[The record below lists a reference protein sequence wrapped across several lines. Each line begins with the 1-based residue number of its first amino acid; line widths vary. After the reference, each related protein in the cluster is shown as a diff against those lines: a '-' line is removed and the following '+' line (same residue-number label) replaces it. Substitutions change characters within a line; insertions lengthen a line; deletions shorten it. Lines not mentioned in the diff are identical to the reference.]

1 MNRGKKMILLLGL
14 LCVLLG
20 GYAMLGQMNETTTV
34 SETKGNYPLWAEGK
48 TVSSLAWTQAG
59 EALSFSMGESVWMK
73 ADDAAFPVN
82 QTAVQNL
89 ADKIEKLTAISELT
103 DVTKPEDYGLAEP
116 AFKVTVKDETGSETV
131 YAMGDQTPF
140 EDGYY
145 LSVTGSDNIYVI
157 ESSLATAF
165 NKTLT
170 QLATMES
177 MPEVTGV
184 TRMTVGNTLDVS
196 YDKELSA
203 WMDTAT
209 GEVLDS
215 DAVSDLVQTA
225 QDLTW
230 SELIATSASDDELS
244 AWALDDAQAV
254 QLTLH
259 NGDTAERTLLL
270 GGTDDEGDHYARLPD
285 SGMVY
290 TFYSSDADDL
300 LEAGIDTLWLKKLRG
315 MTVDQIQSVTF
326 VWDGGEMTLTRDD
339 SESTTMQSIIEHL
352 DSFEG
357 TARVELGE
365 PGDAVLKVS
374 VTANDGKEQELAFYA
389 YNVDSYLLPITD
401 THGMLVPAEDVDKL
415 IRMLKQKA

>member
-1 MNRGKKMILLLGL
+1 MKRGKKMVLLVGL

-20 GYAMLGQMNETTTV
+20 GYSLLGQMNETTTV
-34 SETKGNYPLWAEGK
+34 SETKGNYPLWIEEK

-116 AFKVTVKDETGSETV
+116 AFTVTVKDETGSETV

-184 TRMTVGNTLDVS
+184 TRMTVGNALDVTYS
-196 YDKELSA
+196 EELLA
-203 WMDTAT
+203 WTDTAT
-209 GEVLDS
+209 GEVLDG
-215 DAVSDLVQTA
+215 DKVSDLVQTA

-244 AWALDDAQAV
+244 AWAIDDAQAV
-254 QLTLH
+254 KLTLY

-270 GGTDDEGDHYARLPD
+270 GGTDDEGDRYARLPD

-326 VWDGGEMTLTRDD
+326 VWDGGEMTLTSDD

-401 THGMLVPAEDVDKL
+401 AHGMLVPAEDVDKL

>member
-48 TVSSLAWTQAG
+48 TVSSLTWTKDG
-59 EALSFSMGESVWMK
+59 ETFAFSMGESVWMK
-73 ADDAAFPVN
+73 DGDNTFPVN
-82 QTAVQNL
+82 QTAVENL
-89 ADKIEKLTAISELT
+89 ADKIKNLTAVSELT

-116 AFKVTVKDETGSETV
+116 AFAVTVRDESGSETV

-145 LSVTGSDNIYVI
+145 LSVSGNENIYVI
-157 ESSLATAF
+157 ESSLATMF
-165 NKTLT
+165 SKTLT
-170 QLATMES
+170 QLATMET

-184 TRMTVGNTLDVS
+184 TRMTVGDTLDVTYS
-196 YDKELSA
+196 EEAFA
-203 WMDTAT
+203 WTDTAT
-209 GEVLDS
+209 GEVLDT
-215 DAVSDLVQTA
+215 DAVADLVEAA
-225 QDLTW
+225 QNLTW
-230 SELIATSASDDELS
+230 SELIATTASDDELS

-254 QLTLH
+254 QLTLY

-270 GGTDDEGDHYARLPD
+270 GGTDDEGDRYARLPD

-290 TFYSSDADDL
+290 TFYSSDAGAL

-326 VWDGGEMTLTRDD
+326 VWDGGEMTLTSDD

-401 THGMLVPAEDVDKL
+401 AHGMLVPAEDVDKL
-415 IRMLKQKA
+415 IRMLKQQA

>member
-1 MNRGKKMILLLGL
+1 MKRKKKMILLLGL

-20 GYAMLGQMNETTTV
+20 GYSLLGQMNETDTV
-34 SETKGNYPLWAEGK
+34 SETKGNYPLWMDSQ
-48 TVSSLAWTQAG
+48 TVSSLSWTQDG

-73 ADDAAFPVN
+73 ENDAAFPVN

-89 ADKIEKLTAISELT
+89 ADKIENLTAVSELT

-116 AFKVTVKDETGSETV
+116 AFAVTVKDESGNETV

-145 LSVTGSDNIYVI
+145 LSITGSENIYVI
-157 ESSLATAF
+157 ESSLATTF
-165 NKTLT
+165 SKTLT

-196 YDKELSA
+196 YDEELSA
-203 WMDTAT
+203 WVDTAT

-225 QDLTW
+225 QNLTW
-230 SELIATSASDDELS
+230 SELIATSASDDDLS
-244 AWALDDAQAV
+244 AWALDDTQAV
-254 QLTLH
+254 KLTLY
-259 NGDTAERTLLL
+259 NGDAAERTLLL
-270 GGTDDEGDHYARLPD
+270 GGTDDGGDRYTRLPD
-285 SGMVY
+285 SRMIY

-300 LEAGIDTLWLKKLRG
+300 LEASIDTLWLKKLHG
-315 MTVDQIQSVTF
+315 MTVDQIQSISF
-326 VWDGGEMTLTRDD
+326 VWDGGETTLTSDD
-339 SESTTMQSIIEHL
+339 SESTTMQSIVEHL

-357 TARVELGE
+357 TVRVELGE
-365 PGDAVLKVS
+365 LGSEVLKLS
-374 VTANDGKEQELAFYA
+374 VADVDGNAKDMAFYA

-415 IRMLKQKA
+415 IRMLKQQA

>member
-1 MNRGKKMILLLGL
+1 MKRGKKMILLVGAF
-14 LCVLLG
+14 CALLG
-20 GYAMLGQMNETTTV
+20 SYSLLGQMNETTTV
-34 SETKGNYPLWAEGK
+34 SETKGNYPLWIEEK
-48 TVSSLAWTQAG
+48 TVSSLAWTQDG

-116 AFKVTVKDETGSETV
+116 AFTVTVKDETGSETV

-244 AWALDDAQAV
+244 AWAIDDAQAV
-254 QLTLH
+254 KLTLY

-270 GGTDDEGDHYARLPD
+270 GGTDDEGDRYARLPD

-326 VWDGGEMTLTRDD
+326 VWDGGEMTLTSDD

-401 THGMLVPAEDVDKL
+401 AHGMLVPAEDVDKL